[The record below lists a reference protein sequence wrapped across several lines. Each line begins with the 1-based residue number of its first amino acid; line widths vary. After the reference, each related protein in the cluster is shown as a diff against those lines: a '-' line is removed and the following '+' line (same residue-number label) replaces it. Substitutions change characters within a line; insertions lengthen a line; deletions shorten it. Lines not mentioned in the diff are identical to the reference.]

1 MDYNRLTLYSHGAG
15 CGCKISPKILTEI
28 IGSLPAPPSGSKL
41 LVGLDNRD
49 DAAVYD
55 MEDGTALIS
64 TADFFMPIVDDPYD
78 FGRIAANNAL
88 SDVYAMGGKPFM
100 ALGLLGW
107 PVDQLAPSLAGEVM
121 RGASDICTREN
132 VILAGGHS
140 IDSVEPF
147 FGLSVNGKVG
157 IKQIKTNSGAKPGD
171 YLFLTKPLGT
181 GILSTAAKLERLK
194 EEHRDLLIKTMIAT
208 NQIGAK
214 FGAMQGVHAMTD
226 VTGFGLLGH
235 ALEIARASAVS
246 LNFDATAIPLIDREA
261 MHYYI
266 RMMCVPAA
274 TQRNWTSIKT
284 ECNDLNDDTLAV
296 LCDPQTSG
304 GLLVCVDPDS
314 ENEFKDLVYKD
325 LGTSVTHIGRVVE
338 SKSTAL
344 IVDNQ
349 LLRSQL

>member
-1 MDYNRLTLYSHGAG
+1 MDLNRLTLYSHGAG
-15 CGCKISPKILTEI
+15 CGCKISPQILTEI
-28 IGSLPAPPSGSKL
+28 IGSLPAPPQGSKL

-107 PVDQLAPSLAGEVM
+107 PVDHLAPTLAGEVM
-121 RGASDICTREN
+121 RGASDVCIREN

-147 FGLSVNGKVG
+147 FGLSVNGKVSIG
-157 IKQIKTNSGAKPGD
+157 QIKTNSGAKPGD
-171 YLFLTKPLGT
+171 YLFLTKPIGT

-194 EEHRDLLIKTMIAT
+194 EEHRVLLIETMVAS
-208 NQIGAK
+208 NRIGTK
-214 FGAMQGVHAMTD
+214 LGAMKGVHAMTD

-246 LNFDATAIPLIDREA
+246 LSFDASAIPLIDREA
-261 MHYYI
+261 VHYYI

-274 TQRNWTSIKT
+274 TQRNSSSIHDH
-284 ECNDLNDDTLAV
+284 CNSLNDDTLAL

-304 GLLVCVDPDS
+304 GLLVCVDPES
-314 ENEFKDLVYKD
+314 VLEFKSLVYNE
-325 LGTSVTHIGRVVE
+325 LGQSISDIGRVVDLQT
-338 SKSTAL
+338 TA
-344 IVDNQ
+344 ISVENQ
-349 LLRSQL
+349 LLRTQP

>member
-1 MDYNRLTLYSHGAG
+1 MDFNRLTLYSHGAG
-15 CGCKISPKILTEI
+15 CGCKISPKVLTEI
-28 IGSLPAPPSGSKL
+28 IGSLPMPPVGSKL
-41 LVGLDNRD
+41 LVGLDTRD

-88 SDVYAMGGKPFM
+88 SDVFAMGGTPFM

-121 RGASDICTREN
+121 RGASDVCLREN

-157 IKQIKTNSGAKPGD
+157 IKEIKTNSGAKPGD
-171 YLFLTKPLGT
+171 YLFLTKPIGT
-181 GILSTAAKLERLK
+181 GLLSTASKLDRLK
-194 EEHRDLLIKTMIAT
+194 DEHREILIGTMVAS
-208 NQIGAK
+208 NQIGTK
-214 FGAMQGVHAMTD
+214 FGMLEGIHAMTD

-235 ALEIARASAVS
+235 AIEIARASSVQITIDAAAV
-246 LNFDATAIPLIDREA
+246 PMIDYEA
-261 MHYYI
+261 MQYYFK
-266 RMMCVPAA
+266 MMCVPAA
-274 TQRNWTSIKT
+274 TQRNWASYSTACN
-284 ECNDLNDDTLAV
+284 ELNDLTLAI

-304 GLLVCVDPDS
+304 GLLVCVAPDS
-314 ENEFKDLVYKD
+314 VEEFKNLVHSEMGI
-325 LGTSVTHIGRVVE
+325 LISPIGRVEEPQSSLISVE
-338 SKSTAL
+338 
-344 IVDNQ
+344 NQ
-349 LLRSQL
+349 LS